1 MAESRHEPGVTVV
14 IPCLNERITIAE
26 AVMQAQ
32 AAFANWPEG
41 KESRGRSLRLTW
53 MGWSWRGLDHASLW

>member
-32 AAFANWPEG
+32 AAFAN
-41 KESRGRSLRLTW
+41 
-53 MGWSWRGLDHASLW
+53 